1 MTHPW
6 CRLPCRNLLLSG
18 LAAVLLAAPGAA
30 GQQPS
35 TDPAAE
41 EEAGESTGDP
51 QPAGPQAAPGPA
63 GDEPP
68 PGEGEE
74 DGSGAAEA
82 EAGAAAAPSPQAG
95 AVEAE
100 ESDDPPDARGGFVPR
115 LDFFFPE
122 GDLDLR
128 ASKLANKVFFEGQV
142 QYNFIDGD
150 ITAFLRYRY
159 YGFRRTYQI
168 TGFDSVEFDSIE
180 ELSDEFERVRGFL
193 LLTEW
198 PQDYHH
204 RAVFLAE
211 IDRIISNKEVLQF
224 DTNKTNMFVR
234 AGYQIGTP
242 YDPRSNAIL
251 GERRASRRTLF
262 TAFRDIGPGDFGLT
276 AAATYGFD
284 FLGGDFDYLKLEG
297 EGLKRFGMWGDS
309 FLIGR
314 LRTGT
319 FPLKSERRDVAV
331 AAEDLAEEDRYTIP
345 RAELFRLDGRDNLK
359 GVSDRIRGTEQLY
372 TTWELFLPWFV
383 GRDHR
388 ALGLTW
394 DNWYWILYAG
404 YGMTGFDT
412 DLYTDLDR
420 WLPDVGIGFESSFRL
435 RKYTF
440 FLSGVVAQTLE
451 GEGDL
456 EATIS
461 IKSHR

>member
-1 MTHPW
+1 MSP
-6 CRLPCRNLLLSG
+6 RPRR
-18 LAAVLLAAPGAA
+18 AVLVPLLLAAALAA
-30 GQQPS
+30 GRPLAAQEPPAEPPEGAEAA
-35 TDPAAE
+35 DPAADP
-41 EEAGESTGDP
+41 ADSP
-51 QPAGPQAAPGPA
+51 QPADPADPAAADPDPDAPGTADPDPAAAQEPA
-63 GDEPP
+63 GDATALPAER
-68 PGEGEE
+68 G
-74 DGSGAAEA
+74 DG
-82 EAGAAAAPSPQAG
+82 
-95 AVEAE
+95 
-100 ESDDPPDARGGFVPR
+100 DDPPSAGGFLPS
-115 LDFFFPE
+115 LDVFFPE

-128 ASKLANKVFFEGQV
+128 ANRLINKVFFEGQV

-150 ITAFLRYRY
+150 ITAYLRYRY
-159 YGFRRTYQI
+159 YGYRRTYQI
-168 TGFDSVEFDSIE
+168 TAFDAVEFDSIE

-193 LLTEW
+193 FLTEW

-204 RAVFLAE
+204 RAVFLGE

-224 DTNKTNMFVR
+224 DTNKTNTFVR

-262 TAFRDIGPGDFGLT
+262 TAFRDVGPGDFGLT

-284 FLGGDFDYLKLEG
+284 FLGGDFEYVKVEA
-297 EGLKRFGMWGDS
+297 EGLKRFDLWGDQ

-314 LRTGT
+314 LRGGS
-319 FPLKSERRDVAV
+319 FPLKEERRDLVATV
-331 AAEDLAEEDRYTIP
+331 PDLAEADRYTIP

-359 GVSDRIRGTEQLY
+359 GVDDPVRGTEQLY
-372 TTWELFLPWFV
+372 TTWELFVPWFV
-383 GRDHR
+383 GQDRR

-404 YGMTGFDT
+404 YGMTGFDSA
-412 DLYTDLDR
+412 LYSDLDA
-420 WLPDVGIGFESSFRL
+420 WVPDVGIGFESSFRL

-440 FLSGVVAQTLE
+440 FLSGIVAQALE

>member
-1 MTHPW
+1 M
-6 CRLPCRNLLLSG
+6 RLPRVPRSLPVSFVVLLLS
-18 LAAVLLAAPGAA
+18 
-30 GQQPS
+30 
-35 TDPAAE
+35 TFPAA
-41 EEAGESTGDP
+41 AQDP
-51 QPAGPQAAPGPA
+51 PHQPI
-63 GDEPP
+63 EP
-68 PGEGEE
+68 PGEAVPPAATVPSQESVPPAE
-74 DGSGAAEA
+74 APPPAEA
-82 EAGAAAAPSPQAG
+82 EELPPS
-95 AVEAE
+95 
-100 ESDDPPDARGGFVPR
+100 RGGLLPS
-115 LDFFFPE
+115 LDIFFPE

-128 ASKLANKVFFEGQV
+128 ANKLINKVFFEGQV

-159 YGFRRTYQI
+159 YGYRRTYQV

-193 LLTEW
+193 FLTEW

-204 RAVFLAE
+204 RAVFLVE

-224 DTNKTNMFVR
+224 DTNKTNTFVR

-251 GERRASRRTLF
+251 GERRAVRRTLF

-284 FLGGDFDYLKLEG
+284 HLLGDFDYVKVEA
-297 EGLKRFGMWGDS
+297 EGLKRFSAWGDS
-309 FLIGR
+309 FVIGR
-314 LRTGT
+314 LRGGT
-319 FPLKSERRDVAV
+319 FPLKDERDDLGVALDDVVEA
-331 AAEDLAEEDRYTIP
+331 DRYTIP
-345 RAELFRLDGRDNLK
+345 RSELFRLDGRDNLK
-359 GVSDRIRGTEQLY
+359 GVSERVRGTEQLY

-383 GRDHR
+383 GRDRR

-404 YGMTGFDT
+404 YGMTGFDR
-412 DLYTDLDR
+412 DLYTDLGG
-420 WLPDVGIGFESSFRL
+420 WVPDVGIGFESSFRL

-440 FLSGVVAQTLE
+440 FLSGVVAQALE

-461 IKSHR
+461 IKSHH